1 MTNHRCVKL
10 YEGQDTKKQ
19 NSKCTELMLWTVG
32 VVQAHQPHFTPDIWE
47 QSRNVFY
54 ISLVFSNACHV
65 LSQCNTR
72 STCRLLYYFVNFNTI
87 SLIKR
92 SPTAAILHIS
102 SAPVILDCSQNLS
115 KLTNQRV
122 YHILVNQKDL
132 LLSLPTGIL
141 SLLLAMS
148 LLFCHM
154 LFFHAAPKLTECL
167 KRLLI
172 IFTILLT
179 IPISFLVIKFP
190 LNSFFFLTSSLMV
203 N

>member
-10 YEGQDTKKQ
+10 YEANGQDTKKQ

-32 VVQAHQPHFTPDIWE
+32 VVQAHQPYFTSDIWE

-54 ISLVFSNACHV
+54 ISLVFSNGHV

-72 STCRLLYYFVNFNTI
+72 STCRLLCYFVNFNTI

-102 SAPVILDCSQNLS
+102 SAPVTLDCSQNLS
-115 KLTNQRV
+115 KLTSQRV

-154 LFFHAAPKLTECL
+154 LFFMLRP
-167 KRLLI
+167 
-172 IFTILLT
+172 
-179 IPISFLVIKFP
+179 
-190 LNSFFFLTSSLMV
+190 N
-203 N
+203 

>member
-1 MTNHRCVKL
+1 MTNHRRVKL
-10 YEGQDTKKQ
+10 YEANGQDTKKQ
-19 NSKCTELMLWTVG
+19 NSKCTELMLWTVR
-32 VVQAHQPHFTPDIWE
+32 VVQAHQPHLTPDIWE
-47 QSRNVFY
+47 QSRKVFY

-72 STCRLLYYFVNFNTI
+72 LRLLYYFVNFNTV

-92 SPTAAILHIS
+92 SPTAAISHIS
-102 SAPVILDCSQNLS
+102 SAPVTLNCSQNLS

-122 YHILVNQKDL
+122 YHILVNQEDL

-154 LFFHAAPKLTECL
+154 LFFMLHP
-167 KRLLI
+167 
-172 IFTILLT
+172 
-179 IPISFLVIKFP
+179 
-190 LNSFFFLTSSLMV
+190 N
-203 N
+203 

>member
-1 MTNHRCVKL
+1 MTNNRCVKL
-10 YEGQDTKKQ
+10 YEANSQDTKKQ

-32 VVQAHQPHFTPDIWE
+32 VVQAHQPHFTPGIWE

-54 ISLVFSNACHV
+54 ISLVFSNGRV

-72 STCRLLYYFVNFNTI
+72 SSILYYFVNFNTI

-102 SAPVILDCSQNLS
+102 SVPVTLDCSQNLS
-115 KLTNQRV
+115 KLTNQRL
-122 YHILVNQKDL
+122 YQILVNQKDL

-154 LFFHAAPKLTECL
+154 LFFMLCP
-167 KRLLI
+167 
-172 IFTILLT
+172 
-179 IPISFLVIKFP
+179 
-190 LNSFFFLTSSLMV
+190 N
-203 N
+203 